1 MYRLWAIDEEMQAAR
16 RTGARHMLVCFDVWD
31 RQRGDEDFGY
41 YYPHFATDQEVRD
54 FLAGKQLDE
63 DRTGYAD
70 VCEAVIDLDRMGE
83 RFDEALSEKPSVW
96 LARMKGLS

>member
-1 MYRLWAIDEEMQAAR
+1 MYRLWAIDEEMLAAR
-16 RTGARHMLVCFDVWD
+16 RTGARYMLVCFDVWD

-41 YYPHFATDQEVRD
+41 YYPHFATAPEVRD
-54 FLAGKQLDE
+54 FLARVQLDE

-70 VCEAVIDLDRMGE
+70 VCEAVIDLGRMGE

-96 LARMKGLS
+96 LVRLSGLN